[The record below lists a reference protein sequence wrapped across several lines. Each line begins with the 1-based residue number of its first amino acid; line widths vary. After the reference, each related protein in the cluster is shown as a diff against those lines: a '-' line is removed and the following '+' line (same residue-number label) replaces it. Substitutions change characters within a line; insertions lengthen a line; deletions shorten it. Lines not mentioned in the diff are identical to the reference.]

1 MPKQELSLNIR
12 FLSAISYI
20 GFLFLL
26 PLFLLRKSEF
36 AQFHARQGFVLF
48 MTGVVLSM
56 VAFVPLFGFLIA
68 LIGWPL
74 LILIGINGIVQAAYG
89 KKWIVPILGEY
100 AQKIRL

>member
-1 MPKQELSLNIR
+1 MSKQQLSLNIR
-12 FLSAISYI
+12 FLSAISYV

-48 MTGVVLSM
+48 MAGVILSM
-56 VAFVPLFGFLIA
+56 LAFVPLFGFLLA
-68 LIGWPL
+68 LVGWPL
-74 LILIGINGIVQAAYG
+74 IILIAINGLVQAAYG
-89 KKWIVPILGEY
+89 KKWIIPILGEY